1 MMMPPPPK
9 PHQPQPQPP
18 QQPNLNQQNV
28 SDGSNNLNFP
38 SNGNN
43 GDGKPVSSNQ

>member
-1 MMMPPPPK
+1 MPPPPK
-9 PHQPQPQPP
+9 PHQPQPP
-18 QQPNLNQQNV
+18 QQPNLNQQQNV
-28 SDGSNNLNFP
+28 SDGSNNLSYP